1 MSNRSPIF
9 TIFSG
14 LDTFRDSLKEMFQ
27 EGLSSEI
34 TISDNDENAELVI
47 LDLHS
52 RDAVKTF
59 AKVLTDKNSS
69 QIPFTIVLGIE
80 QSLDDYDRLFLS
92 EIGDPLEPIRL
103 LTHACGKKYCRY
115 FSLLDEKSRL
125 IIFLKKK
132 IEILKDK
139 KKSLTRENP
148 FRKISQVEE
157 LKNIYSSTNK
167 STNESLN
174 KFIEEAGGY
183 CIPEYRKKRRHEGF
197 HEKEGFDTSL
207 AFQFYDLAIACV
219 KRKSQ
224 EWKEEKRGNKFNVLL
239 IENSSDGKI
248 EGFAP
253 LNLDNA
259 KENESSK
266 LESCLKKIE
275 ELFDHDYKFWIYPKE
290 ADYQIL
296 KDKLDSILDNSA
308 DRKKCEAEILANV
321 KPIDESNKQ
330 NNGLSFKDIDLIL
343 IDIYLEKGVSLSG
356 LDFLKLFTLLY
367 PEIPAFILSVSEDTE
382 VIGKAIEQ
390 KADYFILKKN
400 IFSLPFL
407 FYRYIDDLGR
417 LISYIKDRDLKRNLI
432 GNIRYW
438 RFKKDF
444 LWFGD
449 KCYHMINHSYNH
461 AENDWRIANQIVPP
475 ILDLDYL
482 EKEGMSLSDE
492 DIYSFCMAVWLHD
505 IGHKGNEYYGEPHEI
520 RDLHGLISAE
530 IFMKQPESYGIFDYD
545 GYKASPYRWANFG
558 HSKTAPQLIRERLA
572 TLEAAGQMLQDK
584 EKFSNY
590 INKQTI
596 LEKISLLSIYHKSNF
611 PLDEDDLK
619 KFQKKGKRIPLDCY
633 YDKNKKTSP
642 IHLKSISDLLDDQNL
657 LSLTALFRF
666 VDGLDINQN
675 RVGDNTE
682 ENVKKITIARDIS
695 YQMLKLRDEVERI
708 RDTHLKDTG
717 MGRRFFTLFYERII
731 DDIQK
736 DQYVSKKIK
745 KEQSQFLDT
754 IGMDLPLDNY
764 DMLIEYIE
772 FISVQEGHFG
782 LHNSIEK
789 LEIEVL
795 PPHDDSKTTP
805 RFQIKYISRKKADIL
820 NDKDKVTV
828 KERGQ
833 KEGRTI
839 RDHLLGEHEKD
850 KDGNETKYR
859 KKDGDGYVRREL
871 NNGKKYL
878 KEWFDLENTG
888 IFLYYQ
894 AGRGEFFW
902 KEPKDPQKNRT
913 NLPNRT

>member
-1 MSNRSPIF
+1 MSNSSPIF
-9 TIFSG
+9 TIFSEHK
-14 LDTFRDSLKEMFQ
+14 TFKDSLKEMLQ
-27 EGLSSEI
+27 EEGLSNEI
-34 TISDNDENAELVI
+34 AISDNYENAELVI

-52 RDAVKTF
+52 SD
-59 AKVLTDKNSS
+59 KVEEHAQALTAEIDT
-69 QIPFTIVLGIE
+69 IPFTIVLGIE

-92 EIGDPLEPIRL
+92 ELADPLAPIRL

-125 IIFLKKK
+125 LIFLKKK

-139 KKSLTRENP
+139 KKSLTLENP

-157 LKNIYSSTNK
+157 LQKKIYSNS
-167 STNESLN
+167 SPPD
-174 KFIEEAGGY
+174 FFEEVGKY
-183 CIPEYRKKRRHEGF
+183 CIPEHRKRRRHEGF
-197 HEKEGFDTSL
+197 HEKEGIDTSL

-224 EWKEEKRGNKFNVLL
+224 EWKEEKKGNKFNVLL

-259 KENESSK
+259 KENKSSK

-296 KDKLDSILDNSA
+296 KDKLDSILDNSVNNSA
-308 DRKKCEAEILANV
+308 DRKECEAKILANV
-321 KPIDESNKQ
+321 KPIDKSNKQ

-343 IDIYLEKGVSLSG
+343 IDIYLEKGASLSG

-407 FYRYIDDLGR
+407 FYEYVNHLGK
-417 LISYIKDRDLKRNLI
+417 LVGYIKDRNLKRNLI

-438 RFKKDF
+438 RFKKDL

-461 AENDWRIANQIVPP
+461 AENDWRIANQILPP

-482 EKEGMSLSDE
+482 EIQGKPLSDE

-505 IGHKGNEYYGEPHEI
+505 IGHKGNEHYGEPHEI
-520 RDLHGLISAE
+520 RDLHGIISGE
-530 IFMKQPESYGIFDYD
+530 IFMKQPGSYGIF
-545 GYKASPYRWANFG
+545 GYKRSKVSPYRWATFG

-596 LEKISLLSIYHKSNF
+596 LEKISLLSIYHKSNS
-611 PLDEDDLK
+611 PLDEDDPK
-619 KFQKKGKRIPLDCY
+619 KFRQKGKRIPLDFY
-633 YDKNKKTSP
+633 YDKNKETSS

-657 LSLTALFRF
+657 LRLTALFRF

-682 ENVKKITIARDIS
+682 ESVKKITIARDIS

-736 DQYVSKKIK
+736 DQYVSKKLK
-745 KEQSQFLDT
+745 KEQRQFLDT

-764 DMLIEYIE
+764 AMLTEYIE

-782 LHNSIEK
+782 LHNSIEE

-805 RFQIKYISRKKADIL
+805 RFLIKYISRKKADIL
-820 NDKDKVTV
+820 KDKDKVTV

-839 RDHLLGEHEKD
+839 RDHLLGEPEEKD
-850 KDGNETKYR
+850 GKETGCR
-859 KKDGDGYVRREL
+859 KNDGYVRREL
-871 NNGKKYL
+871 NSVKEYL
-878 KEWFDLENTG
+878 KDWFDLKNTKIYLHG
-888 IFLYYQ
+888 SDGLD
-894 AGRGEFFW
+894 E
-902 KEPKDPQKNRT
+902 ELPQKTER
-913 NLPNRT
+913 LESD